1 MRVTHRMLSENAA
14 KYAGAARE
22 RFEAAS
28 REASTGLRVQHPQDD
43 PAAASLMA
51 RTIAQVGRDGAI
63 ERALGA
69 AADEL
74 AAADTA
80 LDAVGTALGRAR
92 ELAVQLANAT
102 YDANQRAA
110 AAEEVNGLF
119 KEVLGR
125 LNQKVGSRYL
135 FGGFKDAAPPFDATG
150 AYLGDAGVREVEVA
164 PGITLPASVRA
175 DVAIKGVGGGTD
187 VLATLQAL
195 AAALSANNVAGVQA
209 SLDGLD
215 AGIAQVARARSE
227 AGSHLSVMD
236 AARAA
241 AQAAKTDGQTRLSHL
256 ADADVIDAATRLTA
270 AQQALEAALSAAAKT
285 FQPSLL
291 DKL

>member
-1 MRVTHRMLSENAA
+1 MRVTNRMLSDNAA

-28 REASTGLRVQHPQDD
+28 REAATGLRVQHPEDD

-51 RTIAQVGRDGAI
+51 RTIAQAGRDGAI
-63 ERALGA
+63 DKALGA
-69 AADEL
+69 ASDEL
-74 AAADTA
+74 QAADTA
-80 LDAVGTALGRAR
+80 LDGVGTALSRAR

-102 YDANQRAA
+102 YDANQRAG
-110 AAEEVNGLF
+110 AAEEVNGLI
-119 KEVLGR
+119 KDVLGR
-125 LNQKVGSRYL
+125 LNQKVGSRYV
-135 FGGFKDAAPPFDATG
+135 FGGFQDAAPPFDAAG
-150 AYLGDAGVREVEVA
+150 AYLGDTGVREVEVA
-164 PGITLPASVRA
+164 AGITLPASVRA
-175 DVAIKGVGGGTD
+175 DVALKGVGGGTD

-195 AAALSANNVAGVQA
+195 ATALSANNVAGVQA

-227 AGSHLSVMD
+227 AGSHLNVMD
-236 AARAA
+236 TARAA
-241 AQAAKTDGQTRLSHL
+241 AQAAKTDGQATLSHL

>member
-1 MRVTHRMLSENAA
+1 MRVTNRLMSENAA
-14 KYAGAARE
+14 RNASAARE
-22 RFEAAS
+22 RFELAS
-28 REASTGLRVQHPQDD
+28 REAATGVRVQHPEDD

-51 RTIAQVGRDGAI
+51 RTIAQAGRDGAI
-63 ERALGA
+63 NQALGA
-69 AADEL
+69 ATDEL
-74 AAADTA
+74 QAADTA
-80 LDAVGTALGRAR
+80 LDGVTSALSRAR
-92 ELAVQLANAT
+92 ELAVQLANPT
-102 YDANQRAA
+102 YDANQRAG
-110 AAEEVNGLF
+110 AAEEVNGLL
-119 KEVLGR
+119 KDVLGR

-135 FGGFKDAAPPFDATG
+135 FGGFQDAAPPFDAAG
-150 AYLGDAGVREVEVA
+150 NYLGDPGVREVEVA

-175 DVAIKGVGGGTD
+175 DVALKGTAGGVD

-195 AAALSANNVAGVQA
+195 ATALSANNVAGVQA

-215 AGIAQVARARSE
+215 TGIAQVARARSE
-227 AGSHLSVMD
+227 AGSHLNVMD
-236 AARAA
+236 TARAA
-241 AQAAKTDGQTRLSHL
+241 AQAAKTDGQTKLSHL